1 MMNMNLLA
9 VITPLY
15 IYHGFSTRKTF
26 WEEKFAG
33 EENFTL
39 GDFTAANM
47 KLFSHPNVRKQ
58 REIKGSDKYITLYI
72 SLKFG
77 SM

>member
-15 IYHGFSTRKTF
+15 IYHGFSI
-26 WEEKFAG
+26 KFAG